1 MATISNWK
9 WLVLPVTLLVIS
21 GCSATRFGKSKDC
34 GGASVYPSE
43 PCYECM
49 QGATSAPLTVPQMQ
63 PAPLPTMEPI
73 PVPPGA
79 DDTLAPPPPPAEA
92 RIHAQP
98 LRRISAT
105 SRDMYDSMNNN
116 IRAMFSR

>member
-1 MATISNWK
+1 MLIHKRAWTWA
-9 WLVLPVTLLVIS
+9 LLPAALLVVS
-21 GCSATRFGKSKDC
+21 SCSATRFGKCKDC
-34 GGASVYPSE
+34 GVSSVYPAE

-49 QGATSAPLTVPQMQ
+49 QGTTSAPLSVPPTQ

-73 PVPPGA
+73 PLPPGA
-79 DDTLAPPPPPAEA
+79 TDLPTPPPPAEA

-98 LRRISAT
+98 LQRISAST
-105 SRDMYDSMNNN
+105 RHAYESMNNN